1 MAVRG
6 RVDEGCVAF
15 VLGLVEADL
24 PPSQEELGRPLKA
37 MPGRIHQRSLS
48 APWEKTRQ
56 SSVKSGLGLNVAC

>member
-6 RVDEGCVAF
+6 RVDQGGVAF

-37 MPGRIHQRSLS
+37 IPGRIHQRSLS
-48 APWEKTRQ
+48 APWERLV
-56 SSVKSGLGLNVAC
+56 SRVSNLD